1 MVDQSLFY
9 HQVFCESQLGSQ
21 IAHEQF
27 LKTLRDIIPSHIK
40 VTIITDA
47 GFRTP
52 WFREVISY
60 GWDVI
65 GRICSIAIIITM
77 DGLYSVL
84 LKKVPIS

>member
-1 MVDQSLFY
+1 MLLIDWSGSCGEKPHTLTTSIVGHGRSIPIY
-9 HQVFCESQLGSQ
+9 HEIFCEAQLGSQ

-27 LKTLRDIIPSHIK
+27 LQTLRDIIPPQIK

-60 GWDVI
+60 GWDV
-65 GRICSIAIIITM
+65 S
-77 DGLYSVL
+77 LYQ
-84 LKKVPIS
+84 